1 MKVFTNGCF
10 DIVHVGHLKLL
21 EYCDGLAAPCMGG
34 CVVVGLNSDS
44 SIKKLK
50 GDGRPINNQE
60 DRKYFLESIKFVS
73 EVVIFDEDTP
83 YELIKKIKPD
93 IVVKGGDYDSSITDP
108 GDARY
113 IVGSD
118 LCKTKVFNLVGD
130 HSTTNIL
137 KRENPRRYRYP
148 VDEGYMPSNNN
159 EYIGP

>member
-34 CVVVGLNSDS
+34 CVVVGLNSDD
-44 SIKKLK
+44 SIRKLK
-50 GDGRPINNQE
+50 GNDRPINNQE
-60 DRKYFLESIKFVS
+60 DRKYFLESIKFVF

-93 IVVKGGDYDSSITDP
+93 IVVKGGDYDGTVTDP
-108 GDARY
+108 EDARY

-118 LCKTKVFNLVGD
+118 LCETKVFNLVGN

-137 KRENPRRYRYP
+137 KRENPRQP
-148 VDEGYMPSNNN
+148 PLPGQWGYTLSND
-159 EYIGP
+159 EYIGL